1 VGQRSTKIAFVL
13 RTQMVIYFALG
24 YLGYALS
31 MLQIFTQPAQ
41 DRPTVFFELIER
53 HGSQGS
59 ARATSRRCSRR
70 SRGSK
75 PGAATCDHWR
85 LGIFPPVMRP
95 ARICIYPGRKALYIY
110 RVILAAEP

>member
-1 VGQRSTKIAFVL
+1 VGQRLTKIAFVL
-13 RTQMVIYFALG
+13 RTQMVIYFALE
-24 YLGYALS
+24 YLAYALS

-41 DRPTVFFELIER
+41 DWPTVLFELIER

-59 ARATSRRCSRR
+59 ARATSRQCPRR
-70 SRGSK
+70 SSGGK

-85 LGIFPPVMRP
+85 LGIFPGGHAT
-95 ARICIYPGRKALYIY
+95 ARICIYPGRKTLYIY

>member
-1 VGQRSTKIAFVL
+1 
-13 RTQMVIYFALG
+13 MVIYFALG

-31 MLQIFTQPAQ
+31 MLQIFTQLAQ
-41 DRPTVFFELIER
+41 DWPTVLFELIER
-53 HGSQGS
+53 HGSQGLGKGNF
-59 ARATSRRCSRR
+59 RAPRR
-70 SRGSK
+70 SSGGK

-95 ARICIYPGRKALYIY
+95 AQICIYPGRKTLYIY